1 MQKRTFKFNI
11 LDLVIFVVVI
21 CSVAVLVF
29 RGTINEAF
37 EETSLATL
45 EVRVAVNGEVSVS
58 KSLEAMSKVVVFEP
72 ETNKE
77 TAFEVNVVEVDI
89 LPGSITVPNKAEV
102 TVVCVGYEKLGRY
115 YTENGER
122 IYNNTQCSFV
132 IDGERIEG
140 NVISITEKGI

>member
-1 MQKRTFKFNI
+1 MQKRNFKFNV

-37 EETSLATL
+37 EDATLVTL
-45 EVRVAVNGEVSVS
+45 EVRIAVEGELSVAKSQASLS
-58 KSLEAMSKVVVFEP
+58 KTAVFEP
-72 ETNKE
+72 EADDS
-77 TAFEVNVVEVDI
+77 TAFEVNIADVHI
-89 LPGSITVPNKAEV
+89 LPGSVTVPNKAEV
-102 TVVCVGYEKLGRY
+102 TVMCMGYTKLGRY

-122 IYNNTQCSFV
+122 IYNNTECAFI

-140 NVISITEKGI
+140 KVILIEEKKA